1 MQGKSN
7 RAFRRTARVAV
18 GVLAA
23 SAITFAAT
31 APGTQAQEDASFSP
45 GNGTAIALV
54 YKVNPIF
61 GNLSF
66 GITAGESVA
75 GHQNTAATAQSAAI
89 DLGVIGVT
97 LAGEGCKGAA
107 PTLPSN
113 QQPQPLVVSSDDP
126 GAAQG
131 KEATLLGAPN
141 VITMRSR
148 ATKAP
153 FSQATTTVLDVG
165 GAGGVVLNGG
175 TATAT
180 SGVVKAGVRQAKA
193 VTDINQVDL
202 FNGLI
207 SLQGMHW
214 EATQQTGKETV
225 SSGKFT
231 LGSIHVAGL
240 AIPLPDDALDQLNA
254 LHDVL
259 GSLGVTID
267 PPKMREASGVV
278 FVDPLRI
285 GIVPSTARDTLIGG
299 LLGALQPVRDN
310 VVGLIN
316 QIGCDGN
323 PNILGNNGKTAVTV
337 LDLVLGSVSGA
348 GSLTVELGGVQA
360 TTAEIDGF
368 QGLGVIPPLPGS
380 TDGGTGVADL
390 SGTDSGSLPDLSG
403 TDSSSTGGSTATGG
417 DAGTKKPISDTDDDG
432 KRGGALAAIGG
443 GGLLLLLLTA
453 EADRRKMRR
462 AQREIPVEA

>member
-1 MQGKSN
+1 MLGKSN
-7 RAFRRTARVAV
+7 RAFRRTARVAI
-18 GVLAA
+18 GVLAT
-23 SAITFAAT
+23 SAVTFAAT
-31 APGTQAQEDASFSP
+31 APGTQAQEGGSFTP
-45 GNGTAIALV
+45 GSGSAIALV
-54 YKVNPIF
+54 YKVNPVF

-107 PTLPSN
+107 PTLASN

-131 KEATLLGAPN
+131 KEATLLGIPN

-148 ATKAP
+148 ATTAP
-153 FSQATTTVLDVG
+153 FSQATTTVADVG
-165 GAGGVVLNGG
+165 GPGGVLLNGG

-180 SGVVKAGVRQAKA
+180 SGVVRTGVRQAKA

-214 EATQQTGKETV
+214 EATQE
-225 SSGKFT
+225 SGKATVNSGRFT
-231 LGSIHVAGL
+231 LGSIHIAGL
-240 AIPLPDDALDQLNA
+240 PIPLPDDALDQLNVA
-254 LHDVL
+254 HDIL
-259 GSLGVTID
+259 SSLGITID
-267 PPKMREASGVV
+267 PPKMRVAEGVV

-285 GIVPSTARDTLIGG
+285 GIVPSLARDQLIAGV
-299 LLGALQPVRDN
+299 LGILQPVRDN

-323 PNILGNNGKTAVTV
+323 PNLLGNNGKTAVTV

-360 TTAEIDGF
+360 TTAEIQGF
-368 QGLGVIPPLPGS
+368 EGLGVIPPLAGS
-380 TDGGTGVADL
+380 TDGSSLPDL

-403 TDSSSTGGSTATGG
+403 TDSGSTGGATATAGG
-417 DAGTKKPISDTDDDG
+417 SETKKPISDTDDDG

-462 AQREIPVEA
+462 AQREIPLEA